1 MTVRRTAHLPG
12 HTVAYAAF
20 EGCGTPLLLVH
31 GVGSSLDTW
40 EDLPERIAAAGHPVV
55 ALDLLGHGESGAG
68 NGDYSLGANASVM
81 RDLLDH
87 LGIDRV
93 HLVGHSLGGGVSLQF
108 QYQYP
113 ERVESLTLISSGGL
127 GAEVSAGLR
136 AASLPGSEVV
146 FRALA
151 SDRVIGWIGGSA
163 PPRVVEKLQRLQDER
178 RLRAF
183 LATVRSVVGP
193 QGQRVRAT
201 DKFDSVTDPTSVL
214 IIWGENDSTLPMSH
228 GVSAHEMLPGSSF
241 VSVPGAG
248 HHPHV
253 DAPDLVGEAIL
264 RHVVAVENV

>member
-1 MTVRRTAHLPG
+1 MTTCTTTLHGDDL
-12 HTVAYAAF
+12 AYEF
-20 EGCGTPLLLVH
+20 HQGTGTPLLLVH
-31 GVGSSLDTW
+31 GVGSSTKTWSEVLGRLLD
-40 EDLPERIAAAGHPVV
+40 AGRTVV
-55 ALDLLGHGESGAG
+55 AI
-68 NGDYSLGANASVM
+68 
-81 RDLLDH
+81 DLLDH

-93 HLVGHSLGGGVSLQF
+93 HVVGHSLGGGVSLQF
-108 QYQYP
+108 QYQDP

>member
-1 MTVRRTAHLPG
+1 MTTCTTTLHGDDL
-12 HTVAYAAF
+12 AYEF
-20 EGCGTPLLLVH
+20 HQGTGTPLLLVH
-31 GVGSSLDTW
+31 GVGSSTKTWSEVLGRLLD
-40 EDLPERIAAAGHPVV
+40 AGRTVV
-55 ALDLLGHGESGAG
+55 AIDLLGHGESGHG
-68 NGDYSLGANASVM
+68 NGDFSLGANASRI

-93 HLVGHSLGGGVSLQF
+93 HVVGHSLGGGVSLQF

-136 AASLPGSEVV
+136 AASLPGAEVV

>member
-1 MTVRRTAHLPG
+1 M
-12 HTVAYAAF
+12 
-20 EGCGTPLLLVH
+20 
-31 GVGSSLDTW
+31 
-40 EDLPERIAAAGHPVV
+40 
-55 ALDLLGHGESGAG
+55 
-68 NGDYSLGANASVM
+68 
-81 RDLLDH
+81 
-87 LGIDRV
+87 
-93 HLVGHSLGGGVSLQF
+93 VGHSLGGGVSLQF